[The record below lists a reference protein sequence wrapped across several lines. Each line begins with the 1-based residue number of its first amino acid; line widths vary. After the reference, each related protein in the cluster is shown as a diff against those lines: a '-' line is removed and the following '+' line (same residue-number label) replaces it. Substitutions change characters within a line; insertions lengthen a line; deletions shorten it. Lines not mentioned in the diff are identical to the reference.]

1 MLTRSC
7 EWYPESAAKRTAA
20 EGAIQVEF
28 LLKLMRMG
36 HTILGITAPP
46 PEHERAYLLGWILSL
61 ILVFAFSIGLVL
73 FLVPRVMR

>member
-1 MLTRSC
+1 M
-7 EWYPESAAKRTAA
+7 
-20 EGAIQVEF
+20 EF

-61 ILVFAFSIGLVL
+61 TFIVALTVGMVF